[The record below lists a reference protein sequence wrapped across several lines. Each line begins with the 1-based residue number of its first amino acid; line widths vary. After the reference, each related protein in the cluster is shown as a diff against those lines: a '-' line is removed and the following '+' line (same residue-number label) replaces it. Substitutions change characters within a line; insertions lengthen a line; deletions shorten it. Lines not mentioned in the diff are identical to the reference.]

1 MAEKTAQERYAD
13 VRKSLVEVGQH
24 GIAWQLD
31 QVWLAARKEAAAEQ
45 VTAVDAALVKA
56 AEDFAKLDGSITAPD
71 ESLAQATLTTA
82 GAELERIKAEV
93 AARIP
98 GPSQDGE
105 GGGASSQAG
114 VESKEPLPGGVI
126 A

>member
-1 MAEKTAQERYAD
+1 MAEKTAQELYAD

-31 QVWLAARKEAAAEQ
+31 KAFLALRIEQAKELAEALDKQASELVAGKSAILHDDATGEVVVVPYEPIDVPVIIEAAP
-45 VTAVDAALVKA
+45 VP
-56 AEDFAKLDGSITAPD
+56 GAP
-71 ESLAQATLTTA
+71 
-82 GAELERIKAEV
+82 
-93 AARIP
+93 
-98 GPSQDGE
+98 GE

-114 VESKEPLPGGVI
+114 VESKDALPGGVI